1 MLDIEVIE
9 NKEKGFVSV
18 IQKNGN
24 IIRRIRVEG
33 RLGSEDTAMSIANAI
48 SMLSDARY
56 RKFDR
61 HIDLDKY
68 K

>member
-9 NKEKGFVSV
+9 NKEKGFVTV
-18 IQKNGN
+18 RQKNGN
-24 IIRRIRVEG
+24 TVRFINIEG
-33 RLGSEDTAMSIANAI
+33 RLGSEDIAMSIANAI

>member
-24 IIRRIRVEG
+24 IIRCIRVEG

-48 SMLSDARY
+48 SRLSDARY
-56 RKFDR
+56 RKFDKY
-61 HIDLDKY
+61 IDLNKY